1 MARYGRGVWGCGAAF
16 GPGCEDCRVAGRGGR
31 ERRDIGEV
39 VRDLSP
45 EALREIVVYATDW
58 HDDVERHVR
67 LAAARE
73 DGDLAELRAEVDRGL
88 RTRRFLGYRESSE
101 WARAARPVV
110 EEVRSV
116 AVSSPSRELVVLV
129 ERAVGHVVKVIM
141 HADDSN
147 GTIGNLARELLEVH
161 AVACD
166 AGVADPVKL
175 AAWMVRFSCDQQDF
189 FEVDPVRYA
198 GALGERGLPIY
209 RRAIEER
216 EDGERVF
223 AVRWARERLAVLDGD
238 EQMIVALL
246 GGDLSAPH
254 QFIRV
259 CEAMAELGREEQVLL
274 WAGRGITETNGWQ
287 VEKLYDLACG
297 VHERRSALTELLSL
311 RREQHERMASA
322 STYSLLRRTAAA
334 VDAWDIER
342 DAARLA
348 LRERDLGGLV
358 DALLDEGDVEGGWSV
373 AHEDPGWDPG
383 SHRCLRLAEARET
396 QRPEQAL
403 PLYMLVAD
411 EMLLETGRQAYAR
424 AIPVLKHARRA
435 ADAAG
440 QNEWFATSVADLREH
455 HRRRPTLIAMLDKAG
470 LG

>member
-1 MARYGRGVWGCGAAF
+1 VL
-16 GPGCEDCRVAGRGGR
+16 
-31 ERRDIGEV
+31 

-45 EALREIVVYATDW
+45 EVLREIVASAADW

-73 DGDLAELRAEVDRGL
+73 AGDLAELRTEVDRGL
-88 RTRRFLGYRESSE
+88 RTQRFLGYRESSE
-101 WARAARPVV
+101 WARAARPIV
-110 EEVRSV
+110 EELHRV
-116 AVSSPSRELVVLV
+116 AASSPSRDLVVLV

-147 GTIGNLARELLEVH
+147 GTIGDLARELLEVH
-161 AVACD
+161 AEACD

-175 AAWMVRFSCDQQDF
+175 AAWMVRFSCEDQDF

-198 GALGERGLPIY
+198 GALGERGLPLY
-209 RRAIEER
+209 RRAIEGR
-216 EDGERVF
+216 EDRGRVF

-238 EQMIVALL
+238 EEAIVALL
-246 GGDLSAPH
+246 GGDLSSPH

-259 CEAMAELGREEQVLL
+259 CEAMAELGRDEEVLL
-274 WAGRGITETNGWQ
+274 WAKRGIAETDSWQ
-287 VEKLYDLACG
+287 VEKLYDLACS
-297 VHERRSALTELLSL
+297 VYERRSALLEVLRL
-311 RREQHERMASA
+311 RREQHEGMASA
-322 STYSLLRRTAAA
+322 STYSLLRRAADA
-334 VDAWDIER
+334 VGAWDIER

-358 DALLDEGDVEGGWSV
+358 DALLGEGDVEEAWSV
-373 AHEDPGWDPG
+373 AHEDPDWNPG
-383 SHRCLRLAEARET
+383 LQQRLRLAEAREA

-403 PLYMLVAD
+403 PWYMLVAD
-411 EMLLETGRQAYAR
+411 EMLLETGRRAYAR
-424 AIPVLKHARRA
+424 AVPVLKHARRA

-440 QNEWFATSVADLREH
+440 QSAWFATRIADLREH